1 MFSILFYKVMHLAG
15 LFVAFMGLAG
25 LVGAAI
31 MGVEKSA
38 RRRALIFHG
47 VGLFFALVGGFG
59 LAARLGLV
67 AGLPGWVHAKIAV
80 WLVIGMLPIV
90 IKRKPEWAT
99 AVWFSAP
106 FLGLAA
112 AYLGV
117 YKPF

>member
-25 LVGAAI
+25 LVWAALTKAD
-31 MGVEKSA
+31 KSA
-38 RRRALIFHG
+38 KRPALIFHG
-47 VGLFFALVGGFG
+47 IGLFFALVGGFG

-67 AGLPGWVHAKIAV
+67 SGLPGWIHAKIAV
-80 WLVIGMLPIV
+80 WLLIGLLPIV
-90 IKRKPEWAT
+90 VKRKPELAT
-99 AVWFSAP
+99 AVWFTAP
-106 FLGLAA
+106 TLGLLA

>member
-1 MFSILFYKVMHLAG
+1 MFSILFYKVVHLVG

-25 LVGAAI
+25 LVWAALTNAD
-31 MGVEKSA
+31 KASK
-38 RRRALIFHG
+38 RPALIFHG

-67 AGLPGWVHAKIAV
+67 SGLPGWIHAKIACWV
-80 WLVIGMLPIV
+80 LIGMLPIV
-90 IKRKPEWAT
+90 VKRKPELAYF
-99 AVWFSAP
+99 VWFTGP
-106 FLGLAA
+106 LLGLLA

>member
-25 LVGAAI
+25 LVWAALTKA
-31 MGVEKSA
+31 EKA
-38 RRRALIFHG
+38 AKRPALIFHG
-47 VGLFFALVGGFG
+47 IGLFFALVGGFG

-67 AGLPGWVHAKIAV
+67 TGLPGWVHAKIAV
-80 WLVIGMLPIV
+80 WLLIGLLPIV
-90 IKRKPEWAT
+90 VKRKPELAT
-99 AVWFSAP
+99 AVWFAAP
-106 FLGLAA
+106 VLGLLA